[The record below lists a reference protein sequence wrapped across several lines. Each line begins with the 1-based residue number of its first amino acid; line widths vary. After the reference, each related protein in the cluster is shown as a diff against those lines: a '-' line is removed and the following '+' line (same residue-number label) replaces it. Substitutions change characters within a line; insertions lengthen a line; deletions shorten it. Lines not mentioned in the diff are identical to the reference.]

1 MNNASV
7 VKASYPLV
15 FSRNDP
21 SKNNL
26 FRVVRVLNCNNLVA
40 QLFNFRRLNPP
51 VYDFIGCHEP
61 FDTLAEAKLLV
72 CNKFRVGR
80 IKHRMHTWLINLA
93 YAVDKIEKVSSEKGA
108 CSQRDVYYTDIS
120 VCIEIEAHFN

>member
-1 MNNASV
+1 M
-7 VKASYPLV
+7 

-26 FRVVRVLNCNNLVA
+26 FRVVRVLNCNNLVS

-72 CNKFRVGR
+72 CNKFRVGT
-80 IKHRMHTWLINLA
+80 IKQWMHTWLINLA

-108 CSQRDVYYTDIS
+108 CSQSDV
-120 VCIEIEAHFN
+120 